1 MPNNLLRL
9 ILPQL
14 KNRLLQLFY
23 FLCSVCIPYK
33 KIMSMRNHQFY
44 FAFCLLGASLW
55 GCQKE
60 TVLVP
65 GTSPAT
71 FTPTI
76 LSFTVGDR
84 SYALDAVSQS
94 DDEHGQVCQSSQGA
108 SYAPGGDLVADWT
121 RYAVAGKFLTITRQ
135 QADASAAL
143 RLTLVGTIDLDAMTL
158 PATVASAHLILA
170 DPAGSLTPSDDPA
183 VNGRERTYDGV
194 GDAVTLTITS
204 KNGNAI
210 QGTFSGVLTANGG
223 ANVEVREGRFQAQVV
238 RQ

>member
-1 MPNNLLRL
+1 ML
-9 ILPQL
+9 
-14 KNRLLQLFY
+14 
-23 FLCSVCIPYK
+23 
-33 KIMSMRNHQFY
+33 MRNYQFY

-60 TVLVP
+60 SALVP
-65 GTSPAT
+65 GTSDAA

-84 SYALDAVSQS
+84 SHTLNEVSQS

-108 SYAPGGDLVADWT
+108 SYQPGGDLVADWT
-121 RYAVAGKFLTITRQ
+121 RYAVAGKFLSLTRQ
-135 QADASAAL
+135 QAGAKPAL

-170 DPAGSLTPSDDPA
+170 DPAGRLAQSDDPA

-223 ANVEVREGRFQAQVV
+223 GSVEVKEGRFQAQVV